1 MTSERGTCLKS
12 ATIPMKIPCF
22 SRWNQH
28 FPMVFLWFPHEKSTT
43 WNPLEIALGRALPI
57 STLWPTSVVR
67 DVTTWAGAPINLEMK
82 KIFNNLHDIHNNIHN
97 MHTIFTSYYICP
109 CIYIYIHTYASNHIY
124 IYIYMYAFKSLRYM
138 CIDMFT
144 YGKGLFVFW

>member
-82 KIFNNLHDIHNNIHN
+82 KYLIIYMIYITIYIICILYLHHIIYVHV
-97 MHTIFTSYYICP
+97 
-109 CIYIYIHTYASNHIY
+109 YIYIHIHMHLI
-124 IYIYMYAFKSLRYM
+124 IYIYMYVFKSLRYM